1 MNNMSEQNNSQMFSS
16 PLSLGEGMG
25 VRQDFPILSR
35 TVYGKPLVYL
45 DNGATTQKPRCVVD
59 AITDE
64 YYSVNANV
72 HRGVHFLSQQATEL
86 HEASRE
92 TVRRF
97 INARSTNE
105 IVFTRGTTE
114 SINLLASSFGE
125 AFLKEG
131 DEVIVSTMEHHSNI
145 VPWQLLQMRKGI
157 VLRVIPMN
165 DRGELLLDEYE
176 RLFTPRTR
184 IVCVAHVS
192 NVLGTVNPVREMIA
206 TAHAHGVPVL
216 VDGAQSIP
224 HMPVDVQALDAD
236 FYVFSGHKIYGPT
249 GVGVLYGKEDWLDK
263 LPPYQGGGEMIQH
276 VSFERTTFNELPFK
290 FEAGTPDYIGTTGLA
305 KALDYVSA
313 LGMDRI
319 AAYEH
324 ELTEYATR
332 RLKEI
337 PGMRIF
343 GEAPEKG
350 SVISFLVGNIH
361 HFDMGTLLDRLGI
374 AVRTGHHCAQP
385 LMQRLGIEGTV
396 RASFALYN
404 TKEEIDALVAGV
416 ERVSRMF

>member
-1 MNNMSEQNNSQMFSS
+1 MYNVE
-16 PLSLGEGMG
+16 EI
-25 VRQDFPILSR
+25 RADFPILAR

-86 HEASRE
+86 HEAGRE

-125 AFLKEG
+125 AFLHEG

-157 VLRVIPMN
+157 RLRVIPMN
-165 DRGELLLDEYE
+165 DRGELLSDEYE
-176 RLFTPRTR
+176 RLFTERTR
-184 IVCVAHVS
+184 IVCVTHVS
-192 NVLGTVNPVREMIA
+192 NVLGTVNPVKEMIA
-206 TAHAHGVPVL
+206 VAHAHGVPVL

-236 FYVFSGHKIYGPT
+236 FYVFSGHKVYGPT
-249 GVGVLYGKEDWLDK
+249 GVGVLFGKEDWLDR
-263 LPPYQGGGEMIQH
+263 LPPYQGGGEMIRH
-276 VSFERTTFNELPFK
+276 VSFECTTFNELPFK

-305 KALDYVSA
+305 KALDYVAA
-313 LGMDRI
+313 LGMERI

-324 ELTEYATR
+324 ELTDYATR

-337 PGMRIF
+337 PRMRIF
-343 GEAPEKG
+343 GEAAEKG
-350 SVISFLVGNIH
+350 SVISFLVGDIH

-404 TKEEIDALVAGV
+404 TKEEVDALVSGV